1 MTNSSEIPTIYGGGG
16 PLAYVPDDLT
26 VPQFFLDGYHPL
38 NGEASQLRK
47 PAYFIEDGTGR
58 ECRER
63 TTKRARGVMY
73 TDSGSGC
80 C

>member
-58 ECRER
+58 EFNGEQVSLALECLHLR
-63 TTKRARGVMY
+63 TSAP
-73 TDSGSGC
+73 GS
-80 C
+80 